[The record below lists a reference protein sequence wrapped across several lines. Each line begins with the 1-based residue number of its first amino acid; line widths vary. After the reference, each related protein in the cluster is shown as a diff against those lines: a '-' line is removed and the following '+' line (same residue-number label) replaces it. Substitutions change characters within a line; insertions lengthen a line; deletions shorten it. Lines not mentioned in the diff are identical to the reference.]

1 MDINGEELLKTLGGM
16 ADQDPEGFCKLIME
30 SINNN
35 QRAVIDDNAPSQIK
49 IRALNKLRGYFESI
63 EDYENCQVLTD
74 LINQLKDGSK

>member
-1 MDINGEELLKTLGGM
+1 MDINSKELLEALGGL

-30 SINNN
+30 SINHN
-35 QRAVIDDNAPSQIK
+35 QQAVLDDNAPSQIK

-74 LINQLKDGSK
+74 LINQLKNGSK